1 MRPDVIYDTF
11 AIINICIYVLSMFM
25 YTLMEWLLGS
35 TIITLVTTREAWN
48 LVDT

>member
-1 MRPDVIYDTF
+1 MRHDMFYDTF
-11 AIINICIYVLSMFM
+11 AIINHCIYVLTMFM

-35 TIITLVTTREAWN
+35 TIITLVTTREAWD